1 MYVVIRKFSNVRSVE
16 ETGRRVAEGI
26 GPILKQTPGFRGFYA
41 FDGGNGVGCT
51 VGLYDSREA
60 AEAVNEAA
68 INAWLKENLPE
79 VYDGPPP
86 EVTRGKVV
94 GSVTA

>member
-16 ETGRRVAEGI
+16 EVGRRVAEGI
-26 GPILKQTPGFRGFYA
+26 GPILKQTPGFRGFYV

-60 AEAVNEAA
+60 AEVVNEEA

-86 EVTRGKVV
+86 EVTRGEVV